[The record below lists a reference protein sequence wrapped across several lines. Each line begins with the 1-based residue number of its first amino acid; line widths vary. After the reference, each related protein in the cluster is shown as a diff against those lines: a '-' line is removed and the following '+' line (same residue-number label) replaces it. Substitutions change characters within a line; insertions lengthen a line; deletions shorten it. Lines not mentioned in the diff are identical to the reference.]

1 MSFLKKL
8 ASFFAGG
15 GGGGSRALPIYVFS
29 NRCREPIAAEIDLV
43 NSLSRDDENDNL
55 YYTRKVLQGSG
66 KNRCFTQVEVE
77 IWFDRNKNVS
87 RYEVN
92 GGRWLS
98 AEEYEEELV
107 RFNAPPEE
115 EIPGDGG
122 SQPDGD
128 DQAGES

>member
-15 GGGGSRALPIYVFS
+15 DGGGSRALPIYIFS
-29 NRCREPIAAEIDLV
+29 NRCREPITADIDLV
-43 NSLSRDDENDNL
+43 NSLSRDEENDNE

-87 RYEVN
+87 RHEVN
-92 GGRWLS
+92 GGRWLT
-98 AEEYEEELV
+98 AEEYEEELT

-115 EIPGDGG
+115 DPGEEG

-128 DQAGES
+128 DQAGAS

>member
-15 GGGGSRALPIYVFS
+15 GGGGSRALPIYIFS
-29 NRCREPIAAEIDLV
+29 NRCREPITADIDLV
-43 NSLSRDDENDNL
+43 NSLSRDEEKDNE

-77 IWFDRNKNVS
+77 IWFDRNKKVS

-92 GGRWLS
+92 GGRWLTE
-98 AEEYEEELV
+98 EEYEEELA

-115 EIPGDGG
+115 ENQGEEG